1 MNHTQLKAWQEAIEL
16 TKELYLVTTKFPAE
30 ERFGITSQI
39 RRSAVSVPAN
49 IAEGSARG
57 SKKEMLRFLF
67 IALGSLSELETLLLI
82 AANIGYLSDFEDLN
96 KKLAR
101 ERSLIIGLQHAIKQK
116 ISEA

>member
-16 TKELYLVTTKFPAE
+16 SKELYLITAKFPAE
-30 ERFGITSQI
+30 ERYGITSQI

-67 IALGSLSELETLLLI
+67 IAMGSLAELETLLLI
-82 AANIGYLSDFEDLN
+82 AFNIGYLTDFDKLN
-96 KKLAR
+96 KQITR
-101 ERSLIIGLQHAIKQK
+101 ERSLIIGLQRAIKQK
-116 ISEA
+116 ITEA